1 MLKYRGILTLRTF
14 LLAFLVLSVVAGTSS
29 AAVIISLD
37 RVGVGD
43 LVIERG
49 EEVVWVAGTL
59 GSPVALWFVEKAGVP
74 QVVRKG
80 LSFRAWFDQPGTYE
94 YIVHRGAGKAGAL
107 RGRVIVK

>member
-1 MLKYRGILTLRTF
+1 MVKYRWIWSIRIFVLVF
-14 LLAFLVLSVVAGTSS
+14 LALPLVAGTTS

-59 GSPVALWFVEKAGVP
+59 GSPVALWFVKKAG
-74 QVVRKG
+74 
-80 LSFRAWFDQPGTYE
+80 
-94 YIVHRGAGKAGAL
+94 
-107 RGRVIVK
+107 